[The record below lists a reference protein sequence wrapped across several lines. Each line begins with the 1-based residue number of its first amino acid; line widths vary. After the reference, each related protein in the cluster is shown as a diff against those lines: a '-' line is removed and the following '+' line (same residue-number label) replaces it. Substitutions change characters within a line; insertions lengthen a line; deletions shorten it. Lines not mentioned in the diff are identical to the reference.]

1 MHDNADASKILTA
14 SPLEER
20 KRAPEACHLLFC
32 YARYRKN
39 STVSKRQLS
48 RIDTSQ
54 NLRCH
59 GTLSKV
65 MFIKKIEACLFA
77 FISTRIQY
85 RSYQYWICTKTQ
97 KVSVTSDATLWAKL
111 ANCRREN
118 FCSPILWVASVES
131 TRTSLKKSTRRLWL
145 QSDHLDKVSHR
156 WPEVPLAHT
165 N

>member
-77 FISTRIQY
+77 FICTRIKIKYNYNIVHINTEFVQKHKKFPSPLMPRCG
-85 RSYQYWICTKTQ
+85 RS
-97 KVSVTSDATLWAKL
+97 
-111 ANCRREN
+111 
-118 FCSPILWVASVES
+118 
-131 TRTSLKKSTRRLWL
+131 
-145 QSDHLDKVSHR
+145 
-156 WPEVPLAHT
+156 
-165 N
+165 